1 LDDDDDFD
9 LAMEDNL
16 DDEDFDA
23 AMEVRHVVN
32 DVAGFTQLAGV
43 A

>member
-1 LDDDDDFD
+1 LDDDEDFD

-23 AMEVRHVVN
+23 AMEV
-32 DVAGFTQLAGV
+32 GV
-43 A
+43 C

>member
-23 AMEVRHVVN
+23 AMEVRHVV
-32 DVAGFTQLAGV
+32 QEI
-43 A
+43 